1 LVLKVDPLGL
11 SGVAFIFL
19 TGTRRDLKKGK
30 TLAKHIAQYEIIREL
45 GSGMY
50 GSVSLG
56 VGATPGRGLSAGR
69 NRLVA
74 LKQLKADAGEEAASL
89 LEQEFALLDEVKHR
103 CIVRVF
109 EYLKDENTVV
119 MEFIHGV
126 DLRTLLEA
134 CAEAREPVFTEA
146 AVEICCEVAD
156 ALFQA
161 WTTPGDNGEGLEL
174 VHRDLK
180 PENIILTPSGDVKI
194 LDFGLACVHNDEWVE
209 EDPDRI
215 RGTPLYMAPEQARG
229 ESVDHRSDL
238 FSLGLIAYELFTGHA
253 AYMVPEDSQDPLGDV
268 FEAIE
273 EGALQDQ
280 IRELEAKLPAVGPI
294 LAKLLQ
300 ARPAN
305 RYKTG
310 QDLLVDLRRQ
320 LYRERGAEL
329 KEFCEFFFD
338 SIHELDEAPDISA
351 YADREIVPKQSGR
364 KSIAE
369 RLRASMS
376 ESQNK
381 PAVAESDDGFVIAS
395 GKEPKAKVRHVGS
408 RAPDET
414 GMLEMFTI
422 EDVPEPDESTGFM
435 AMPVKRKV
443 VKEAVPDPVAAPVE
457 RRPVAQAPPQQQRP
471 QPMGVKPVGVKPVG
485 GGISGP
491 TGGISGPTGGI
502 GGPTASSSPSVV
514 PGPPPATHGSRTQS
528 NRIYAIILGLVMLIG
543 LAVVLAVWKRP
554 SESPPPKAEVNNSF
568 KGGDEEPDFEP
579 QDEVDDLDEY
589 TEPVTKPTPNPTPQ
603 KPRAPKINTGTLRV
617 KVNIQDSLMVKL
629 LCDGG
634 FKGRGRL
641 QGGKASISGVPV
653 DSCTLS
659 IIGRTGAQAKIK
671 GGGRTVNCTYDT
683 SLNCR

>member
-1 LVLKVDPLGL
+1 
-11 SGVAFIFL
+11 
-19 TGTRRDLKKGK
+19 
-30 TLAKHIAQYEIIREL
+30 LAKHIAQYEIIREL

-74 LKQLKADAGEEAASL
+74 LKQLKADADEEAASL
-89 LEQEFALLDEVKHR
+89 LEQEFALLDGVKHR

-109 EYLKDENTVV
+109 EYLKNENTVV
-119 MEFIHGV
+119 MEYIHGV
-126 DLRTLLEA
+126 DLRTLLDA

-156 ALFQA
+156 ALYQA

-229 ESVDHRSDL
+229 EAVDHRSDL

-253 AYMVPEDSQDPLGDV
+253 AYLVPEDSQDPLGDI

-273 EGALQDQ
+273 EGAVQDQ
-280 IRELEAKLPAVGPI
+280 VRELESKLPSVGPI

-300 ARPAN
+300 ARPRN

-320 LYRERGAEL
+320 LYRDRGAYL
-329 KEFCEFFFD
+329 KEFCEFFFE
-338 SIHELDEAPDISA
+338 SIHELKDAPDIAS
-351 YADREIVPKQSGR
+351 YADREIVPNQSGR

-369 RLRASMS
+369 RLRGSMI
-376 ESQNK
+376 ESGNK
-381 PAVAESDDGFVIAS
+381 PDAVESDDGFVIAS
-395 GKEPKAKVRHVGS
+395 GKERQAKVRHVGS

-422 EDVPEPDESTGFM
+422 KDVPEPDEATGFM

-443 VKEAVPDPVAAPVE
+443 VKEAVPDPVVAVE
-457 RRPVAQAPPQQQRP
+457 RRPVAQMAPEAAQR
-471 QPMGVKPVGVKPVG
+471 PVGVKPVG
-485 GGISGP
+485 GGIAGPRGISGP

-502 GGPTASSSPSVV
+502 GGPTSASARPAVI
-514 PGPPPATHGSRTQS
+514 PGPPPASDASRTQS
-528 NRIYAIILGLVMLIG
+528 NRIYAIVLGLVGLIG
-543 LAVVLAVWKRP
+543 LAVVLAVWNRP
-554 SESPPPKAEVNNSF
+554 SEGSQAGSPIVNVDLGEGF
-568 KGGDEEPDFEP
+568 VEEIIDDEEEA
-579 QDEVDDLDEY
+579 DDY
-589 TEPVTKPTPNPTPQ
+589 KKAHVPQ
-603 KPRAPKINTGTLRV
+603 KRRAVVPKSGPKVKPAARVSEGTLRI
-617 KVNIQDSLMVKL
+617 KVDIQDSLMVKL
-629 LCDGG
+629 NCEGG
-634 FKGRGRL
+634 FSGRGRL
-641 QGGKASISGVPV
+641 EGGTTSISSVPV
-653 DSCTLS
+653 DSCVLS
-659 IIGRTGAQAKIK
+659 LIGRTGATTKIE
-671 GGGRTVNCTYDT
+671 GGGKTINCTYNT
-683 SLNCR
+683 KLSCR

>member
-1 LVLKVDPLGL
+1 
-11 SGVAFIFL
+11 
-19 TGTRRDLKKGK
+19 
-30 TLAKHIAQYEIIREL
+30 LAKHIAQYEIIREL

-50 GSVSLG
+50 GAVSLG
-56 VGATPGRGLSAGR
+56 VGVTPGRGLSSGR
-69 NRLVA
+69 NRFVA

-109 EYLKDENTVV
+109 EYLKAENTVV

-126 DLRTLLEA
+126 DLRTLLDA
-134 CAEAREPVFTEA
+134 CAEAGEPVFTEA

-156 ALFQA
+156 ALYQA

-229 ESVDHRSDL
+229 EAVDHRSDL
-238 FSLGLIAYELFTGHA
+238 FSLGLIAYELFTGHP
-253 AYMVPEDSQDPLGDV
+253 AYRVSEDSKDPLGDI
-268 FEAIE
+268 FETIE

-280 IRELEAKLPAVGPI
+280 IRELETKLPAVGPI

-305 RYKTG
+305 RYNTG

-329 KEFCEFFFD
+329 NEFCEFFFE
-338 SIHELDEAPDISA
+338 SIHELNEEPDISA
-351 YADREIVPKQSGR
+351 YQDREIAPKQTGR

-369 RLRASMS
+369 RLRASVS
-376 ESQNK
+376 ESQNN
-381 PAVAESDDGFVIAS
+381 PVVAESNDGFVIAS
-395 GKEPKAKVRHVGS
+395 GEAPKAKVRHVGS
-408 RAPDET
+408 RSADET

-422 EDVPEPDESTGFM
+422 DDVPEPDESTGFM
-435 AMPVKRKV
+435 VMPVKRKG
-443 VKEAVPDPVAAPVE
+443 VKEAVPSAVVRPDAPAA
-457 RRPVAQAPPQQQRP
+457 VAQAAPHQQRP
-471 QPMGVKPVGVKPVG
+471 QPVGVKPVS

-502 GGPTASSSPSVV
+502 SGPTGGISGASAKTGAAAVI
-514 PGPPPATHGSRTQS
+514 PGPPAATDSSRTQS

-554 SESPPPKAEVNNSF
+554 SDNPEPVAQVANVDP
-568 KGGDEEPDFEP
+568 GGDEAAVEEDPDDELDDFE
-579 QDEVDDLDEY
+579 
-589 TEPVTKPTPNPTPQ
+589 EPYVPRQ
-603 KPRAPKINTGTLRV
+603 KPVVNTTPSKPRPSRVSAGTLRV
-617 KVNIQDSLMVKL
+617 KVNIQDSLMLKL
-629 LCDGG
+629 SCDGG
-634 FKGRGRL
+634 FSGRGRL

-659 IIGRTGAQAKIK
+659 LIGRTGAKTKIK
-671 GGGRTVNCTYDT
+671 GGGKTITCTYDT

>member
-1 LVLKVDPLGL
+1 MGI
-11 SGVAFIFL
+11 S
-19 TGTRRDLKKGK
+19 KKGK

-69 NRLVA
+69 NRFVA

-89 LEQEFALLDEVKHR
+89 LEQEFSLLGEVKHR

-156 ALFQA
+156 ALYQA

-338 SIHELDEAPDISA
+338 SIHELEEAPDISA
-351 YADREIVPKQSGR
+351 YADREIAPKQSGR

-369 RLRASMS
+369 RLRASIS
-376 ESQNK
+376 ESQNE

-422 EDVPEPDESTGFM
+422 EDVPEPDEATGFM

-443 VKEAVPDPVAAPVE
+443 VKEAVPDPVPAPVE
-457 RRPVAQAPPQQQRP
+457 QRPVAPAAAQQQRP
-471 QPMGVKPVGVKPVG
+471 QPIGVKPVGVKPVA

-502 GGPTASSSPSVV
+502 GGPTASSPAVI
-514 PGPPPATHGSRTQS
+514 PGPPPATDGSRTQS
-528 NRIYAIILGLVMLIG
+528 NRIYAIVLGLVMLIG

-554 SESPPPKAEVNNSF
+554 SDSPEPETQVVNVDPGGAEPD
-568 KGGDEEPDFEP
+568 KELDDEEDDFGEP
-579 QDEVDDLDEY
+579 FV
-589 TEPVTKPTPNPTPQ
+589 PIKKPTPNPTPQ
-603 KPRAPKINTGTLRV
+603 KPRPPKVNAGTLRI

-629 LCDGG
+629 SCDGG
-634 FKGRGRL
+634 FSGRGQL
-641 QGGKASISGVPV
+641 QDGIASISGVPV

-659 IIGRTGAQAKIK
+659 LIGRTGAKAKIK
-671 GGGRTVNCTYDT
+671 GGGKTINCTYGS
-683 SLNCR
+683 SLSCR

>member
-1 LVLKVDPLGL
+1 MRLPRN
-11 SGVAFIFL
+11 F
-19 TGTRRDLKKGK
+19 KKRK

-74 LKQLKADAGEEAASL
+74 LKQLKADADEEAASL

-109 EYLKDENTVV
+109 EYLKNENTVV
-119 MEFIHGV
+119 MEYIHGV
-126 DLRTLLEA
+126 DLRTLLDA
-134 CAEAREPVFTEA
+134 CAEAREPIFTEA

-156 ALFQA
+156 ALYQA

-180 PENIILTPSGDVKI
+180 PENIILTSSGDVKI

-229 ESVDHRSDL
+229 EPVDHRSDL
-238 FSLGLIAYELFTGHA
+238 FSLGLIAYELFTGRA
-253 AYMVPEDSQDPLGDV
+253 AYMVPEDSRDPLGDI

-273 EGALQDQ
+273 EGAVQDQ
-280 IRELEAKLPAVGPI
+280 VRELESKLPSVGPI

-300 ARPAN
+300 ARPRN

-320 LYRERGAEL
+320 LYRDRGAYL
-329 KEFCEFFFD
+329 KEFCEFFFE
-338 SIHELDEAPDISA
+338 SIHELTDAPDIAS
-351 YADREIVPKQSGR
+351 YADREIAPQQSGR

-369 RLRASMS
+369 RLRGSINESASKS
-376 ESQNK
+376 
-381 PAVAESDDGFVIAS
+381 AVVESDDGFVIAS
-395 GKEPKAKVRHVGS
+395 GKEPQAKVRHVGS

-422 EDVPEPDESTGFM
+422 KDVPEPDEATGFM

-443 VKEAVPDPVAAPVE
+443 VKEAVPDPVVEPVE
-457 RRPVAQAPPQQQRP
+457 RRPVAQPAPEARAQRP
-471 QPMGVKPVGVKPVG
+471 RGVKPVGGGISGPG

-502 GGPTASSSPSVV
+502 GGPTSDTPRPAVI
-514 PGPPPATHGSRTQS
+514 PGPPPASDASRTQS
-528 NRIYAIILGLVMLIG
+528 NRIYAIVLGLIGLIG
-543 LAVVLAVWKRP
+543 LAIVLAVWNRP
-554 SESPPPKAEVNNSF
+554 SDGASTTAQIVNVDPGSDELMEEIIDEEEEEDDYEEAYVPQNRPPVVVNNGP
-568 KGGDEEPDFEP
+568 K
-579 QDEVDDLDEY
+579 
-589 TEPVTKPTPNPTPQ
+589 TPQ
-603 KPRAPKINTGTLRV
+603 VKRVSAGTLRI
-617 KVNIQDSLMVKL
+617 KVDIQDSLMVKL
-629 LCDGG
+629 TCDGG
-634 FKGRGRL
+634 FSGRGRL
-641 QGGKASISGVPV
+641 QGGKASISSVPV
-653 DSCTLS
+653 DSCMLS
-659 IIGRTGAQAKIK
+659 IIGRTGAKTKIK
-671 GGGRTVNCTYDT
+671 GGGKTINCTYGT
-683 SLNCR
+683 ALSCR